1 MKKERKKINGI
12 LNPDNTDI
20 YINQTN
26 RFGETEFS
34 WRHIDIHAS
43 VLRSSVLKKMF
54 RDQTEGGAKPPS
66 PPTQKLAAWSLNVVA
81 CWLEGEKENLA
92 VIEFSRPLV
101 KIFVSKA
108 SYVQIPSPYQRKK
121 NHA

>member
-54 RDQTEGGAKPPS
+54 RDQTEGGAGEGGFS
-66 PPTQKLAAWSLNVVA
+66 PLPLQLK
-81 CWLEGEKENLA
+81 NLL
-92 VIEFSRPLV
+92 RGP
-101 KIFVSKA
+101 
-108 SYVQIPSPYQRKK
+108 
-121 NHA
+121 